1 VSPQGRDG
9 IRDLRALLKIAWR
22 HLGLRAITVTTKEFE
37 SHGPCLGR
45 KAQRSDRFGVHEELE
60 IPMDKPDL
68 EKLKHYAATT
78 KSSIAF
84 GGSQFIKWDYKTGK
98 FLVGKNNKNITGK
111 KFVAD
116 LPDIMGGFQKLEA
129 KKKPE
134 YAVVKILGDV
144 DPIERDELSESD
156 KSTWIDDKDPWTPV
170 TVLPLFDP
178 ETRQVFV
185 FPTTYSG
192 RGAAANLIEA
202 FADHSAA
209 HPEEA
214 DQLPIVQLCVRE
226 YTKNDG
232 NPGYA
237 VAFDI
242 EGWVD
247 RPNAVLHIQPPPLN
261 ITATEIP
268 KGTGKAASGIPADK
282 DSLQAESLTTAKAAR
297 PKRKIRVEGDK
308 SSDMDSEIPF

>member
-1 VSPQGRDG
+1 MTKHFTLTLRAAPGRDG
-9 IRDLRALLKIAWR
+9 VRDLRALLKIAWR
-22 HLGLRAITVTTKEFE
+22 HLGLRAVTVTAKEF
-37 SHGPCLGR
+37 G
-45 KAQRSDRFGVHEELE
+45 AQRSDRFGIHEEQE
-60 IPMDKPDL
+60 IQMDKLEL

-84 GGSQFIKWDYKTGK
+84 GGAQFIKWEYKTGK
-98 FLVGKNNKNITGK
+98 FLVGKNNANVTGK

-116 LPDIMGGFQKLEA
+116 LPDIMVEA

-144 DPIERDELSESD
+144 APIERDELGEND
-156 KSTWIDDKDPWTPV
+156 KSMWLDDKDPWTPV

-185 FPTTYSG
+185 FPATYSA
-192 RGAAANLIEA
+192 RGAVANLLEA
-202 FADHSAA
+202 FADHSAT
-209 HPEEA
+209 HPETT

-226 YTKNDG
+226 YTKGDG

-242 EGWVD
+242 DGWID
-247 RPNAVLHIQPPPLN
+247 RPNAVLHIQAPPLTVTVEASKADHGKSA
-261 ITATEIP
+261 TADSS
-268 KGTGKAASGIPADK
+268 KAKSSDDK
-282 DSLQAESLTTAKAAR
+282 AK
-297 PKRKIRVEGDK
+297 PKRKITLPGK
-308 SSDMDSEIPF
+308 TDMDDIIPF